1 MKSVQLAQES
11 RTSLVVP
18 RDAMTSF
25 ARIKDEVNVR
35 LPQCIEEVLG
45 PVKEY
50 NPKQVEEWCNTL
62 GAAVLEKVQELSGN
76 FKYIVNISG
85 GAGKFR
91 KFSGVVL
98 RSMMF
103 SQSVSA
109 CWCELLLAFLF
120 S

>member
-85 GAGKFR
+85 GAGKFQ
-91 KFSGVVL
+91 KVFWYCLAFHDV
-98 RSMMF
+98 
-103 SQSVSA
+103 QSVIQ
-109 CWCELLLAFLF
+109 CMLM
-120 S
+120 